1 MNSQLLEWVFDA
13 ESLSLEEAPQFLK
26 QAPSLPNYV
35 PGPKHPPSPDYVPGP
50 EYQEYLVPSDD
61 EVPIE
66 DQPLPADASPTALS
80 PGYIADSDPKEDPE
94 EDLESESSRNADD
107 EDEEE
112 ISEEEDDNEEEE
124 GYLASTE
131 SSVVPIDD
139 HVPFAEETEPFEI
152 DESAPTPPSP
162 RLRRPRISIRPQTPM
177 AATTKA
183 LIVAILS
190 PPLRLPSPPLHAPL
204 SPLLLPATDHREDV
218 PEADVLPQK
227 RLCLNAA
234 TPKFE
239 VGESSAAAARQP
251 GLDVTHANGYS
262 FVDTVDA
269 TPRRPMSK
277 EVGYGIMDVW
287 EDMVRDM
294 EERAPTTLEELSQRV
309 TDLAATLAQDT
320 HEMRYHLQT
329 TMLLESEATHARQAW
344 SQAMDCNRAVHA
356 ELLAYRAEDRA
367 LNKQI
372 NVLQR

>member
-1 MNSQLLEWVFDA
+1 
-13 ESLSLEEAPQFLK
+13 
-26 QAPSLPNYV
+26 
-35 PGPKHPPSPDYVPGP
+35 DYVPGP

-80 PGYIADSDPKEDPE
+80 PGYIADSDPKEDLE
-94 EDLESESSRNADD
+94 EDLEDDLKVDPADYPADGGDKEEEEESSRDDADD

-183 LIVAILS
+183 LIVAVIAPLPSSS
-190 PPLRLPSPPLHAPL
+190 PPLSPLTLLSFLIPQIPSPPLPLPSPPLPAPL
-204 SPLLLPATDHREDV
+204 SPLLLPATDHKEDV
-218 PEADVLPQK
+218 PEAAVLPQK

-234 TPKFE
+234 TPRFE
-239 VGESSAAAARQP
+239 VGESLAAAARQP
-251 GLDVTHANGYS
+251 GLDVTHDNGYS
-262 FVDTVDA
+262 FVNTVDA
-269 TPRRPMSK
+269 TPRRRLAIGLRMF
-277 EVGYGIMDVW
+277 GMTWLGI
-287 EDMVRDM
+287 
-294 EERAPTTLEELSQRV
+294 
-309 TDLAATLAQDT
+309 
-320 HEMRYHLQT
+320 
-329 TMLLESEATHARQAW
+329 
-344 SQAMDCNRAVHA
+344 
-356 ELLAYRAEDRA
+356 
-367 LNKQI
+367 
-372 NVLQR
+372 